1 MKGGKVSGVKISSH
15 LNFVKQNKSKSG
27 KRFDKFSKKDEKLLY
42 DKNGLIFQR
51 NLIDEAF
58 KLLRGNDFKI
68 YLFIM
73 RETFGYHH
81 HKASLS
87 LKYISDKTD
96 IHESE
101 VSKSISRLKKHS
113 LPLISDH
120 GSYGKDSNYYRVFS
134 VNTGFE
140 YDPLEQKIIPIE
152 DDIAGNA
159 ENKSSN
165 AAINDIKSTKCNNIA
180 SEFES
185 IIPESIPKMTE
196 LISVDGLTTCE
207 NLKSSL
213 EKNSS
218 HIYIKK
224 KEYLKKNNSS
234 SKKQNCFSV
243 LSPSFNSFSNSDL
256 FFKGNQLFIP
266 NQFLIQLRQEIPGVE
281 KLSADKVQ
289 ECFKGIDIW
298 LDENEGP
305 EILDEKFII
314 GWFKR
319 NKSIQKSIKLIL
331 KPIRPRKS
339 KTRIEPIAD
348 KIYESFQ
355 KIYSEYNNSFYGELF
370 DESEHF
376 KQRKACNTILD
387 KMMDRFFDEG
397 KKCNEENI
405 LFEFGEYLRAC
416 FRAGQQDES
425 FEYYLKKLSPK
436 FLISDEGQILREKL
450 LNHIKEN
457 GEIYYDDSDRNV
469 SLSVNTFSQAW
480 GFN

>member
-1 MKGGKVSGVKISSH
+1 MSGVKISSH
-15 LNFVKQNKSKSG
+15 LNFVKQNKSKPG

-87 LKYISDKTD
+87 LLYISDKTG
-96 IHESE
+96 IPESE
-101 VSKSISRLKKHS
+101 VSKSISRLKNHS
-113 LPLISDH
+113 LPFISDH
-120 GSYGKDSNYYRVFS
+120 GSYGKDSNYSRVFS

-159 ENKSSN
+159 ENN
-165 AAINDIKSTKCNNIA
+165 YGKSTKYDSSAIDLDGK
-180 SEFES
+180 
-185 IIPESIPKMTE
+185 IPESIPKMTE
-196 LISVDGLTTCE
+196 LISKMTELISDIDLTTCE

-243 LSPSFNSFSNSDL
+243 LSPSFSSFSNSNL

-266 NQFLIQLRQEIPGVE
+266 NSFLIQLRQEIPGVE
-281 KLSADKVQ
+281 KLSDDKVQ
-289 ECFKGIDIW
+289 ECFKGIDMW
-298 LDENEGP
+298 LDENAGP
-305 EILDEKFII
+305 ELLDEKFII

-319 NKSIQKSIKLIL
+319 NKSIQRSIKQIL
-331 KPIRPRKS
+331 KPIGLRKS
-339 KTRIEPIAD
+339 RTRIEPIAD
-348 KIYESFQ
+348 KIYELFQ
-355 KIYSEYNNSFYGELF
+355 KIYSKYNNSFYGEFF
-370 DESEHF
+370 DDSEHF

-405 LFEFGEYLRAC
+405 LFEFSEYLNAC
-416 FRAGQQDES
+416 FKAGQQEEGFD
-425 FEYYLKKLSPK
+425 YYLKKLSPK

-450 LNHIKEN
+450 LNHIKEY
-457 GEIYYDDSDRNV
+457 GEIYYDDSERNKE
-469 SLSVNTFSQAW
+469 LSINTFSQAW
-480 GFN
+480 GWK